1 MIKNNKVG
9 NDSDNKNRDNT
20 EVVIY
25 IIIYLFVGERS
36 SVVNTLGTRVR
47 LEVPHPS
54 EKNMKNSGIHGVCHS
69 A

>member
-1 MIKNNKVG
+1 MIV
-9 NDSDNKNRDNT
+9 DN
-20 EVVIY
+20 VIKLT
-25 IIIYLFVGERS
+25 IIVAERS
-36 SVVNTLGTRVR
+36 SVVNTLGIRVR